1 MGVERG
7 GQGDIGDD
15 LKTKVAWLYY
25 MEGLT
30 QDKIS
35 ETLGL
40 SRSRVLRILA
50 SSRQNGMVQI
60 RVTTKLTKCV
70 ALERALETRYGL
82 ERAIVIPNP
91 LDAAATNQLIGAAL
105 GEYLNDNIPDDATI
119 GLGWGRTLSASLPA
133 IEHREKSGVSV
144 LSMLGGLTRVSGA
157 NPSEFSWRL
166 ADRLSAECYLMA
178 APVFAPD
185 VRTREALLAHPGIE
199 EIFRR
204 AKRLDLAILS
214 VGDLSPVSTFSEY
227 VLLERDEF
235 AALQGAGAVGDVLC
249 RFIDSDGNII
259 DHEINRRVIAVD
271 PRDLHGARKIV
282 LASGGWQKYGV
293 IRGALRL
300 LKPQVLVTDELVAE
314 RLASEARP
322 QGMTPRT

>member
-1 MGVERG
+1 MSVERVP
-7 GQGDIGDD
+7 QGEVSDD

-50 SSRQNGMVQI
+50 TSRQTGMVQI
-60 RVTTKLTKCV
+60 RVTTKLSHCV
-70 ALERALETRYGL
+70 SLERVLESKYGL

-91 LDAAATNQLIGAAL
+91 QDAAATNQLIGAAL
-105 GEYLNDNIPDDATI
+105 GGYLNDNIPAEATI

-133 IEHREKSGVSV
+133 IEYRENGGLSV

-157 NPSEFSWRL
+157 NPSEFAWRL

-185 VRTREALLAHPGIE
+185 PRTRDALLAHPGIQ

-204 AKRLDLAILS
+204 AERLDLAILS

-227 VLLERDEF
+227 VLLEREEF
-235 AALQGAGAVGDVLC
+235 AALQAAGAVGDVLC
-249 RFIDSDGNII
+249 RFIDADGNII

-271 PRDLHGARKIV
+271 PRELHSARKIV
-282 LASGGWQKYGV
+282 LASGGWQKFGV

-300 LKPQVLVTDELVAE
+300 IRPHVLVTDELVAE
-314 RLASEARP
+314 RLAAEA
-322 QGMTPRT
+322 TP